1 MKKMV
6 AVLCSIFIFIAA
18 GEIFT
23 RMLQHGHV
31 IYNFS
36 KGEHNV
42 GVKRF
47 ETFSPKLIK
56 SDNPVL
62 YLENDPSDPL
72 VNALGMRGALV
83 SVPKPANTY
92 RIAVIGD
99 SVSFGF
105 GVKLEDSF
113 PYILEADL
121 RSKGQYQGKNVEVIN
136 FSVNGYGLESY
147 REVLLKKAEKFEPDL
162 VIIGYCLNDLASADA
177 VFVAVGDMM
186 KKNSSYKNLAKYSQF
201 LAAIKFYS
209 DKAWAKTAGEWQFK
223 QEYKEPRA
231 AEYLKTNFEQIEN
244 FGKAHNVSVLVL
256 VFPLFTDFKNY
267 DLMDIHNTVN
277 DALKNAGLAHIDL
290 LGVFTGQPAESFR
303 LNNEDVTHPNAN
315 GHQLIVKAIE
325 AALPD
330 FFDDDITVR
339 RQESL

>member
-1 MKKMV
+1 MKKIM
-6 AVLCSIFIFIAA
+6 AVLCAVLIFMAA

-23 RMLQHGHV
+23 RVLQHQHV

-83 SVPKPANTY
+83 SVAKPANTY

-121 RSKGQYQGKNVEVIN
+121 RSKEQYQGKNVEVIN
-136 FSVNGYGLESY
+136 FSVNGYGLETY

-186 KKNSSYKNLAKYSQF
+186 KKNAGYKNLAKYSQF
-201 LAAIKFYS
+201 LAAVKFYS
-209 DKAWAKTAGEWQFK
+209 DKAWDKTAGEWQFRRG
-223 QEYKEPRA
+223 YKDPRVDG
-231 AEYLKTNFEQIEN
+231 YLKTNFEQIVS
-244 FGKAHNVSVLVL
+244 FGKAHNVAVLVV
-256 VFPLFTDFKNY
+256 VFPLFTNFQNY
-267 DLMDIHNTVN
+267 GLLDIHNKVN
-277 DALKNAGLAHIDL
+277 GALDNAGVLHIDL
-290 LGVFTGQPAESFR
+290 LGAFKDQSAESLR
-303 LNNEDVTHPNAN
+303 LNKEDVTHPNAV
-315 GHQLIVKAIE
+315 GHQRIAKAIE
-325 AALPD
+325 DALPD
-330 FFDDDITVR
+330 ALHGVTAR
-339 RQESL
+339 HPESP